1 MSNQNKKG
9 QSTLANLID
18 YFNADEKSLE
28 KSKEEEE
35 EEEEEIYDNQKDE
48 IKSLRMSGRFSR
60 VYSYLDKKEDDQ
72 KIRSTIV
79 TI

>member
-35 EEEEEIYDNQKDE
+35 IYYSQKDE
-48 IKSLRMSGRFSR
+48 IKFLQMSGRFSR